1 MLPPLV
7 PKTSESTTT
16 KTKLMVVEDDIH
28 LLEGIRDIMHLE
40 GYDVLTAENGVAA
53 LKVLNEQS
61 TPPDLI
67 ISDIMMPLMDGIE
80 LLKQVRKES
89 RWLMIPFIFLTAKGE
104 KADQH
109 HGLRLGVD
117 DYIVKPYDPG
127 DLLVKIDARLQR
139 HRIMMQA
146 QHSGMSG
153 LKRQI
158 LTMLNHEFRTPLT
171 YIVAYADML
180 NNPGE
185 RKLSD
190 AELAAYLRGVGAGA
204 ERLRKLVENF
214 ILLVDLEAGDAQT
227 TYEWRK
233 FPINDVNVLM
243 NEARER
249 VTELND
255 YVFKTEIEAGIPVF
269 TGDSEYLTVALAQLL
284 SNAAKFSAAGTTV
297 TLGAKVDSGSV
308 QFWVRD
314 EGRGIPKVEQANI
327 WESFYQINR
336 TLNEDQGAGAGLAI
350 VQGVVKL
357 HSGSVGVESE
367 PGQGS
372 TFRIWIPL
380 DIPAA

>member
-1 MLPPLV
+1 
-7 PKTSESTTT
+7 
-16 KTKLMVVEDDIH
+16 MVVEDDIH
-28 LLEGIRDIMHLE
+28 LLEGIRDIMQLE
-40 GYDVLTAENGVAA
+40 GYDVLTAENGVVA
-53 LKVLNEQS
+53 LKVLNEQA

-80 LLKQVRKES
+80 LLKQVRKEP
-89 RWLMIPFIFLTAKGE
+89 RWLMIPFIFLTARGE
-104 KADQH
+104 KSDQH

-117 DYIVKPYDPG
+117 DYIVKPYDPS
-127 DLLVKIDARLQR
+127 DLLVKIEARLQR
-139 HRIMMQA
+139 HRAVMQA

-185 RKLSD
+185 RKLSET
-190 AELAAYLRGVGAGA
+190 ELASYLRGVGSGA

-233 FPINDVNVLM
+233 FPINDVHVLIT
-243 NEARER
+243 EACER
-249 VTELND
+249 VTELKD
-255 YVFKTEIEAGIPVF
+255 YVVKTEVEAGIPIF

-284 SNAAKFSAAGTTV
+284 NNATKFSAPGTNV
-297 TLGAKVDSGSV
+297 TIGARVDHGKVL
-308 QFWVRD
+308 FWVHD
-314 EGRGIPKVEQANI
+314 EGRGIPKVEQSRI

-336 TLNEDQGAGAGLAI
+336 ALNEDQGAGAGLAI
-350 VQGVVKL
+350 VKGVVNL
-357 HSGSVGVESE
+357 HGGLVGVESE
-367 PGQGS
+367 EGQGS
-372 TFRIWIPL
+372 TFKIWIPL
-380 DIPAA
+380 DSTPAG

>member
-1 MLPPLV
+1 
-7 PKTSESTTT
+7 
-16 KTKLMVVEDDIH
+16 MVVEDDIH
-28 LLEGIRDIMHLE
+28 LLEGIRDIMQLE

-53 LKVLNEQS
+53 LKVLNEQT

-67 ISDIMMPLMDGIE
+67 ISDIMMPLMGGIE
-80 LLKQVRKES
+80 LLKQVRKEA

-109 HGLRLGVD
+109 LGLRLGVD
-117 DYIVKPYDPG
+117 DYIVKPYDPS

-139 HRIMMQA
+139 HRALMQA
-146 QHSGMSG
+146 QHSGMAG

-185 RKLSD
+185 RKLSE
-190 AELAAYLRGVGAGA
+190 AELASYLKGVGSGA

-233 FPINDVNVLM
+233 FPINDVNILIT
-243 NEARER
+243 EARER
-249 VTELND
+249 VPELSD
-255 YVFKTEIEAGIPVF
+255 YVFKTEVEAGIPIF

-284 SNAAKFSAAGTTV
+284 SNAAKFSPKGTTI
-297 TLGAKVDSGSV
+297 TAGARVEGDKAL
-308 QFWVRD
+308 FWVRD
-314 EGRGIPKVEQANI
+314 EGRGIPKIEQDKI

-336 TLNEDQGAGAGLAI
+336 AVNEDQGAGAGLTI
-350 VQGVVKL
+350 VQGIVKL
-357 HSGSVGVESE
+357 HGGTVGLESE

-372 TFRIWIPL
+372 TFKFWIPL
-380 DIPAA
+380 DAAPAE